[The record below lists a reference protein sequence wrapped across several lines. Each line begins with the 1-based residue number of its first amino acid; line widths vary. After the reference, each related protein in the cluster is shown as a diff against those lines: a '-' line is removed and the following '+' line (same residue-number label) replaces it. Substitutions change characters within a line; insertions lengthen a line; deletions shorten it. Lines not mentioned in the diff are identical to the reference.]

1 MFVIVNI
8 ESLKELSKLSPSVV
22 KMLDKI
28 NILIKKQI
36 NIKKEEFKFS
46 LLILLSVFKILW
58 SIITFG
64 DTSLKISI
72 TVDLKSIYNLKNL
85 IPDDKINNH
94 LVEIDISSPL
104 DLYDNLEIL
113 FNKSKLD
120 KIIEDNHNY
129 YNLICNEKTFKI
141 NYEKA
146 LDDFSYLLN
155 RWK

>member
-1 MFVIVNI
+1 M
-8 ESLKELSKLSPSVV
+8 
-22 KMLDKI
+22 
-28 NILIKKQI
+28 
-36 NIKKEEFKFS
+36 
-46 LLILLSVFKILW
+46 
-58 SIITFG
+58 
-64 DTSLKISI
+64 
-72 TVDLKSIYNLKNL
+72 
-85 IPDDKINNH
+85 
-94 LVEIDISSPL
+94 EIDISSPL

-113 FNKSKLD
+113 LNKSKLD